1 MLVEGVIFD
10 LDGTLLDSMSVWN
23 TVGDQYIRSQGIIPH
38 EDLSETFKTMSLQQA
53 AEYYQTVYGLKKSME
68 EIVAGIDKILEHFY
82 REKVQLKEGMR
93 EILEYFANENVKMC
107 IATAN
112 DKCLVENAL
121 QRLEIREYFTD
132 ILTCE
137 EVGVGKESPI
147 IYEKAL
153 ECMNTK
159 KENTVVF
166 EDAIHA
172 IKTVKENGFTVVGVY
187 EESEPDQET
196 VKRISDYYIKQRE
209 FFE

>member
-1 MLVEGVIFD
+1 
-10 LDGTLLDSMSVWN
+10 
-23 TVGDQYIRSQGIIPH
+23 
-38 EDLSETFKTMSLQQA
+38 
-53 AEYYQTVYGLKKSME
+53 ME

-112 DKCLVENAL
+112 DKCLVEKAS

-137 EVGVGKESPI
+137 EVGIGKESPI

-153 ECMNTK
+153 ECMYTK

-187 EESEPDQET
+187 EESEPDQKESCDVCT
-196 VKRISDYYIKQRE
+196 GGSGLWIQCWIIQEGDTWGRSISVFYGWFR
-209 FFE
+209 